1 MSEENPETALHN
13 LIESIAESTHSIK
26 HKQNVPDLSRL
37 EEQAARICRDIESL
51 PPEQAKEMEG
61 DLLRMI
67 SGLEALSE
75 ALEDLQKDLSA
86 HMPDKTPDA
95 NKE

>member
-13 LIESIAESTHSIK
+13 LIERIAESTHSIK
-26 HKQNVPDLSRL
+26 HEKNVPDLSNL
-37 EEQAARICRDIESL
+37 EEQAAAICRNIESL
-51 PPEQAKEMEG
+51 PPEQAKAMED

-86 HMPDKTPDA
+86 QMPDKTPDT